1 MSPQVPLLTSPGW
14 AMVEVRQSSSPV
26 SGIVAG
32 DEAAFVLEALA
43 AVDAADDDA
52 VRDARPA
59 RLGEALPV
67 IGPRGLP
74 DRLARPRVEGDDC
87 RVVGGQVDLVPVEGD
102 AAGRAPA
109 LRVLGILVP
118 VLPEQLAGGRV
129 EGLDDVAGAR
139 QEHHAVVDER
149 RGLVGALGHRQRP
162 GQTQAGHVV
171 GPDPVQRR
179 VALVVSGAPPG
190 QPVLRRRIPEQ
201 LVGDRG
207 EAGDFAVDE
216 RAEGRHG
223 VHVAGL
229 IRRRR
234 VRRIR
239 RGGGAPCR
247 SGAGLADDGHG
258 VRGER
263 LRSRRM
269 AVHLQQVGDDAQVGS
284 ARERSAEPR
293 RHLGPHVLV
302 QRRRGLRSPV
312 AQKARTGQIRPVH
325 RAPQRRSV
333 AGGAGAAVG
342 RPSACGLSV
351 EERAPSAGWAPAG
364 AAMPRASPTA
374 ARLATPASGRVLRDA
389 RPSLH
394 PPPCPARV
402 CLGIGASPFGQP
414 RWAAPIGPRLQVA
427 GRALDV
433 HRRPLQLLMH
443 QAPVRSLVTPRG
455 RLPDWSAHRHHARPG
470 RAQGRGHLAPTT
482 VRVHLQHRPRLPVR
496 LGALPRVAPPLT
508 GGSER

>member
-1 MSPQVPLLTSPGW
+1 MLRV
-14 AMVEVRQSSSPV
+14 
-26 SGIVAG
+26 
-32 DEAAFVLEALA
+32 
-43 AVDAADDDA
+43 
-52 VRDARPA
+52 A
-59 RLGEALPV
+59 RLLSASSGY
-67 IGPRGLP
+67 
-74 DRLARPRVEGDDC
+74 
-87 RVVGGQVDLVPVEGD
+87 
-102 AAGRAPA
+102 
-109 LRVLGILVP
+109 LVP

-162 GQTQAGHVV
+162 GQAQAGHVV

-190 QPVLRRRIPEQ
+190 QPILRRRIPEQ

-247 SGAGLADDGHG
+247 SGAGLADDGRG

-342 RPSACGLSV
+342 RPSACGLRV
-351 EERAPSAGWAPAG
+351 EERAALRGLGP
-364 AAMPRASPTA
+364 
-374 ARLATPASGRVLRDA
+374 GRCGDAEGQPDGGQARDA
-389 RPSLH
+389 GEWSCPPRRPTVAASATMSRACLSRHRRVSL
-394 PPPCPARV
+394 RTTS
-402 CLGIGASPFGQP
+402 LGRPY
-414 RWAAPIGPRLQVA
+414 GPRL
-427 GRALDV
+427 
-433 HRRPLQLLMH
+433 
-443 QAPVRSLVTPRG
+443 
-455 RLPDWSAHRHHARPG
+455 
-470 RAQGRGHLAPTT
+470 
-482 VRVHLQHRPRLPVR
+482 
-496 LGALPRVAPPLT
+496 
-508 GGSER
+508 

>member
-1 MSPQVPLLTSPGW
+1 MRGVQGERRVGVEGVVVGRHPAARRHPRLRLRGTDEEE
-14 AMVEVRQSSSPV
+14 VEVRIVGARNPGVAAAAQVRRDVAPGPAV
-26 SGIVAG
+26 DVARLGNGRGAPELLAGVRVVAG

-74 DRLARPRVEGDDC
+74 DRLARPRVESDDC

-109 LRVLGILVP
+109 LRVIGILVP
-118 VLPEQLAGGRV
+118 VLPDQLAGSRV
-129 EGLDDVAGAR
+129 ECLDDVAGAR
-139 QEHHAVVDER
+139 QEHHAVMDER
-149 RGLVGALGHRQRP
+149 RGLVGPLGHRQRP
-162 GQTQAGHVV
+162 GQAQAGHVA
-171 GPDPVQRR
+171 GPDLVQRR

-207 EAGDFAVDE
+207 EAGDLAVDE

-229 IRRRR
+229 IRQRR

-239 RGGGAPCR
+239 RGGGTPCR
-247 SGAGLADDGHG
+247 SGAGLADDGHR

-269 AVHLQQVGDDAQVGS
+269 AVYLQEVGDDAQVGS

-293 RHLGPHVLV
+293 RHLGPQVLV

-312 AQKARTGQIRPVH
+312 AQKARTGQTRPVH
-325 RAPQRRSV
+325 PAPQRRSV

-342 RPSACGLSV
+342 RPSICGLSV
-351 EERAPSAGWAPAG
+351 EERAALRGLGSSRCGDAEGQPDGGQA
-364 AAMPRASPTA
+364 
-374 ARLATPASGRVLRDA
+374 RDA
-389 RPSLH
+389 SEWSCPPRRPTVAASATISRACLSRYRRVPLRTASL
-394 PPPCPARV
+394 
-402 CLGIGASPFGQP
+402 GSPS
-414 RWAAPIGPRLQVA
+414 GPRL
-427 GRALDV
+427 
-433 HRRPLQLLMH
+433 
-443 QAPVRSLVTPRG
+443 
-455 RLPDWSAHRHHARPG
+455 
-470 RAQGRGHLAPTT
+470 
-482 VRVHLQHRPRLPVR
+482 
-496 LGALPRVAPPLT
+496 
-508 GGSER
+508 